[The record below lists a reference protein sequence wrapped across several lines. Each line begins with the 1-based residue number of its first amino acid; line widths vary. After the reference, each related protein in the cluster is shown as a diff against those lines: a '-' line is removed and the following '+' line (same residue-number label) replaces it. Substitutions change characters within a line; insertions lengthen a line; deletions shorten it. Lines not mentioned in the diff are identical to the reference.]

1 MVSRSKGLDLAMPS
15 SFADVALWGPCFEEA
30 RNLEAFICPRI
41 YEANGLILNCCSCND
56 RAPRLVLGAATSRSW
71 SSLRRA
77 LCYAHVP
84 WLEKSRQWVTR
95 AKTHLL
101 RTGCRPQDTAS
112 IDDGTANAETS
123 ATLSWQKRL

>member
-56 RAPRLVLGAATSRSW
+56 RAPRLVLGAASDAPCATHMCPG
-71 SSLRRA
+71 LRRA
-77 LCYAHVP
+77 
-84 WLEKSRQWVTR
+84 
-95 AKTHLL
+95 
-101 RTGCRPQDTAS
+101 
-112 IDDGTANAETS
+112 DGG
-123 ATLSWQKRL
+123 